1 MSEKPLRVYYI
12 DNLRVLL
19 ICLVVLVHVAITYGA
34 GGDWYYR
41 DPQTSKL
48 ATLVLT
54 VFVATTQAFYMGFF
68 FMVAAYFTPTSLA
81 RKGLKRFLGDRFLR
95 LGIPLLF
102 YMLVLNPV
110 VMAIVYLNRF
120 EGSSVELILQ
130 HYRSMLSIGPMWFV
144 LNLLL
149 LTLAFVFVKGFRR
162 MEVRAGTEAGPSLQA
177 TIMVSIALGVTSF
190 LVRIHYPIG
199 YWIPGLHLM
208 PAYAPQYL
216 AFFAVG
222 ILAGEWGWRGD
233 LSPRLVR
240 YWRLATPLAIV
251 GAFAW
256 FGVNQPIDLSYPG
269 GLNWRSF
276 VHAMCEQT
284 FAVGIIVLLL
294 NWFGKRFNQHSSFLE
309 AAAADSYTVYIIHPL
324 VLVMLALCIQG
335 YVLHPLAKFALV
347 APVALAAC
355 FGSAHL
361 TRKLPFAR
369 RIL

>member
-1 MSEKPLRVYYI
+1 MPEKPSRLYYI

-19 ICLVVLVHVAITYGA
+19 TCLVVLVHLAITYGSL
-34 GGDWYYR
+34 GDWYYR

-54 VFVATTQAFYMGFF
+54 IFAATTQAFFMGFF
-68 FMVAAYFTPTSLA
+68 FLIAAYFTPASLA
-81 RKGLKRFLGDRFLR
+81 RKGLQRFLGDRFLR

-102 YMLVLNPV
+102 YMMVLNP
-110 VMAIVYLNRF
+110 AIVAIVHFNRL
-120 EGSSVELILQ
+120 EGSYVDLILQ
-130 HYRSMLSIGPMWFV
+130 YYGRMLGIGPMWFV

-149 LTLAFVFVKGFRR
+149 LTLAFVCVQQFRR
-162 MEVRAGTEAGPSLQA
+162 KEVSEGPEAGPSLQA
-177 TIMVSIALGVTSF
+177 TIVFAVTLGVISF
-190 LVRIHYPIG
+190 LIRIQYPIG

-208 PAYAPQYL
+208 PAYAPQYM

-222 ILAGEWGWRGD
+222 ILAGEMGWQGD
-233 LSPRLVR
+233 LSPRLIR
-240 YWRLATPLAIV
+240 FWRLATPLAIV

-256 FGVNQPIDLSYPG
+256 TGVNQPLDLSPPG
-269 GLNWRSF
+269 GFNWGAF
-276 VHAMCEQT
+276 VFVMCEHT

-294 NWFGKRFNQHSSFLE
+294 NWFGQHFNRQGSFLQ

-324 VLVMLALCIQG
+324 LLVIMSLCLQG
-335 YVLHPLAKFALV
+335 FVLHPLAKFALL

-361 TRKLPFAR
+361 IRKLPLSR